1 MQENKY
7 LNEERYQQ
15 NKAKIKKISKI
26 LLIIGISL
34 LIGGIIIIVLGI
46 MGFGKTATNTMN
58 SFDFQST
65 PSGAFGSIGLTALG
79 GFMTFIGFSLT
90 IGGLFTT
97 IFAHGREIK
106 AFTVQQAMPIA
117 QEGIETIT
125 PTIGKAAETISKGI
139 ARGIAE
145 GKKEVDNK

>member
-15 NKAKIKKISKI
+15 SVNKIKKISKI

-34 LIGGIIIIVLGI
+34 LIVGIILIVLGF
-46 MGFGKTATNTMN
+46 MGFGKTATNGMN

-65 PSGAFGSIGLTALG
+65 SSRIFGLTVLG
-79 GFMTFIGFSLT
+79 GFMIFIGFGLT
-90 IGGLFTT
+90 FGGIITT
-97 IFAHGREIK
+97 VVAHGREIK
-106 AFTVQQAMPIA
+106 AFTVQQTMPIA
-117 QEGIETIT
+117 KEGIETIA
-125 PTIGKAAETISKGI
+125 PSVGKAAETISKSI

-145 GKKEVDNK
+145 GKKEAENK

>member
-15 NKAKIKKISKI
+15 SVNKIKKISKI

-34 LIGGIIIIVLGI
+34 LIVGIIIIILGF
-46 MGFGKTATNTMN
+46 MGFGKTATNGMN

-65 PSGAFGSIGLTALG
+65 SSGIFGSFGLTALG
-79 GFMTFIGFSLT
+79 GFMIFIGFGLT
-90 IGGLFTT
+90 FGGIITT
-97 IFAHGREIK
+97 VVAHGREIK
-106 AFTVQQAMPIA
+106 AFTVQQTMPIA
-117 QEGIETIT
+117 KEGIETIA
-125 PTIGKAAETISKGI
+125 PSVGKAAETISKSI

-145 GKKEVDNK
+145 GKKEAENK